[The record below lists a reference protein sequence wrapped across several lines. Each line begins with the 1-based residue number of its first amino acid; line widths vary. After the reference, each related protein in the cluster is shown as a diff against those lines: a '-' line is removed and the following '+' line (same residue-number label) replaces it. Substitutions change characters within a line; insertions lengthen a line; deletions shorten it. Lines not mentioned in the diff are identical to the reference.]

1 MKIRFRNWTVIFLI
15 LSVILLF
22 PAAVFCQ
29 GPELSVSGTATNGS
43 PDGEV
48 PIGALATIQFFTE
61 DEWGNS
67 YETTIQ
73 QDGSF
78 IFTNLSAEA
87 GNSYVI
93 YLEYLHV
100 VYTSP
105 QSILDENS
113 QTGIEI
119 TVYETTE
126 SADDIQINEVYFLIY
141 PEPDRIQ
148 ITEVYQIMNRGV
160 YAYTGSKS
168 NAEYP
173 ITFTWSP
180 PDGAQSVKMSEPG
193 LGQRFFQAGNL
204 YYDTYPIRPQPY
216 IHEVVFSYEFPTTDR
231 LLITKQLEFPVKSIY
246 IAGNTERFDVA
257 ENSNFQKTQMQ
268 TNDVGLVNVYLGGP
282 YSAGEKFSFAIVQ
295 QQVSPEE
302 PGTGVIFN
310 TEASSL
316 IMGISALIIAI
327 MISIALVKKQE
338 LLSCPEKIRPEIQ
351 KIIALENQLQGKEIS
366 KTDFEHQRNSL
377 ISKIIDQLDDDN
389 I

>member
-1 MKIRFRNWTVIFLI
+1 MKIRYKNWKFIFLI
-15 LSVILLF
+15 IPVLLFF
-22 PAAVFCQ
+22 PAAAFCQ
-29 GPELSVSGTATNGS
+29 GANLSVSGVAINGS
-43 PDGEV
+43 PDGKV
-48 PIGALATIQFFTE
+48 PSGALATIQFFTE
-61 DEWGNS
+61 NEWGNA
-67 YETTIQ
+67 YETTVQ

-78 IFTNLSAEA
+78 IFTNLSSEA

-93 YLEYLHV
+93 YLEYLNV

-148 ITEVYQIMNRGV
+148 ITEIYQIMNQGV
-160 YAYTGSKS
+160 YAYTGSSS
-168 NAEYP
+168 NSENPA
-173 ITFTWSP
+173 TFTWSP
-180 PDGAQSVKMSEPG
+180 PDGAQSVKVSEPG

-216 IHEVVFSYEFPTTDR
+216 IHEVMFSYEFPTTDR

-282 YSAGEKFSFAIVQ
+282 YSVGEKFSFAIVPQ

-302 PGTGVIFN
+302 PGTGVNFK

-366 KTDFEHQRNSL
+366 KADFDIQRNSL
-377 ISKIIDQLDDDN
+377 ISKS
-389 I
+389 